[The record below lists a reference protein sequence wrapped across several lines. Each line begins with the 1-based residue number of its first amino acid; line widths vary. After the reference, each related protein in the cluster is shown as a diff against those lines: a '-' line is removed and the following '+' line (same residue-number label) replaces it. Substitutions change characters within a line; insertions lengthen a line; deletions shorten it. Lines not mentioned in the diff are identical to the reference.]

1 MSDEIIEPRK
11 RSIPE
16 NPAHITGLS
25 AELSEDLS
33 KVKVMVKLDRGDTKP
48 DLNLRLLDKK
58 DREICRVD
66 IVEIFGES
74 MTFTMHIRQT
84 DPLFPLTLVC
94 RMSYIDDAVQEE
106 KQTEIPEE

>member
-16 NPAHITGLS
+16 HPAHIVDLF
-25 AELSEDLS
+25 AELSEDHR
-33 KVKVMVKLDRGDTKP
+33 KVRVMVELDRGDTKP
-48 DLNLRLLDKK
+48 DLDLRLLDKK
-58 DREICRVD
+58 DREICSPD
-66 IVEIFGES
+66 IVELFGET
-74 MTFTMHIRQT
+74 MTFTMHTRQT
-84 DPLFPLTLVC
+84 DPVFPLTLIC

>member
-16 NPAHITGLS
+16 HPAHIVDLS
-25 AELSEDLS
+25 AELSEDQS
-33 KVKVMVKLDRGDTKP
+33 KVRVMVGLDRGDTKP

-58 DREICRVD
+58 NREICRAD
-66 IVEIFGES
+66 IVELFGET

-84 DPLFPLTLVC
+84 DPVFPLTLVF